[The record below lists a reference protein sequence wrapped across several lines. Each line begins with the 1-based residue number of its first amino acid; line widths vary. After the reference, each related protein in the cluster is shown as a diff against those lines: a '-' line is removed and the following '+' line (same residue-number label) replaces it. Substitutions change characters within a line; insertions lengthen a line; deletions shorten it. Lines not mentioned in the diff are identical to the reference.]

1 MSVKIFDNMDR
12 NGMFTQR
19 LYIYIISGSIVNVC

>member
-12 NGMFTQR
+12 NGMFKRR
-19 LYIYIISGSIVNVC
+19 LYIYIISGRIVNVC